1 MADVIK
7 RTLKTTPKDATHWS
21 IRSMAAKT
29 GLSHTTIRR
38 IWNAFRPQP
47 HRRFPQH
54 TNLNTFS
61 FYAFVVVR
69 PRWSFERK
77 RKCEKYASV
86 KSIWLPDG
94 ELARGHLSGGGGA
107 AKDRAS

>member
-1 MADVIK
+1 MRNV
-7 RTLKTTPKDATHWS
+7 
-21 IRSMAAKT
+21 
-29 GLSHTTIRR
+29 
-38 IWNAFRPQP
+38 
-47 HRRFPQH
+47 PQH
-54 TNLNTFS
+54 TDLNRFS

-94 ELARGHLSGGGGA
+94 ELARGHLSGGGGVG
-107 AKDRAS
+107 KDQAS